1 MTGIELLQRVKNGE
15 LREGTKVNVIKLE
28 ERVNVYDYSTVTTIT
43 FIHNN
48 LEWPAGTFK
57 SSMLWDNDYL
67 FEIMESEE
75 SSDKAEKIGKLSYQQ
90 LGTYQLDNN
99 DTLEFIKSLNDQ
111 LTKHGRKINDL
122 IETVNYL
129 LDTKDND

>member
-1 MTGIELLQRVKNGE
+1 MTGIELLQMIKNGE
-15 LREGTKVNVIKLE
+15 LKDETKINVIRLTE
-28 ERVNVYDYSTVTTIT
+28 NVNVYDYSTVTTIT

-129 LDTKDND
+129 LDTQNKG

>member
-1 MTGIELLQRVKNGE
+1 MTGIELLQMIKNGE
-15 LREGTKVNVIKLE
+15 LKDETKINVIRLTE
-28 ERVNVYDYSTVTTIT
+28 NVNVYDYSTVTTIT

-75 SSDKAEKIGKLSYQQ
+75 SSDKAKKTGKLSYQQ

-99 DTLEFIKSLNDQ
+99 DTLEFIKSLNNQ

-129 LDTKDND
+129 LDTQNN

>member
-1 MTGIELLQRVKNGE
+1 MTGIELLQMVKNGE

-28 ERVNVYDYSTVTTIT
+28 ERVNIYDYSTVTTIIFT
-43 FIHNN
+43 NN
-48 LEWPAGTFK
+48 NIEWPAGTFK
-57 SSMLWDNDYL
+57 VSMLWDRNYL
-67 FEIMESEE
+67 FEIMEREE

-129 LDTKDND
+129 LDTQNKG